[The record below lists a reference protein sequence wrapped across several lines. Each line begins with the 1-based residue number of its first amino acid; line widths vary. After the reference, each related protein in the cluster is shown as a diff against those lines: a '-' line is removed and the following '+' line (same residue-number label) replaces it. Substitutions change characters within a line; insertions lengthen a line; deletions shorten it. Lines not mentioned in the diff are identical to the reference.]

1 MSRNVLIVHA
11 HPEPTSLT
19 RQLVEVSR
27 DSLRAQG
34 HTVVESDLY
43 AMRWK
48 AVFDA
53 DDFPSRADPDRLSF
67 VRESG
72 HALRSGRQ
80 TPDVAEE
87 QRKVLA
93 ADAVLFQ
100 FPLWWFGMP
109 AIMKGW
115 FDRVWAY
122 GLAYGYRDAGN
133 LHRYGDGA
141 FRGKR
146 ALLCVAAGGPAVDY
160 AARGING
167 PMEQLLFPIT
177 HGSLFFPGFEVLPTH
192 AVYGA
197 GTLEGPALHAAKQGW
212 QARVQRLFDDAPIA
226 FRHQNG
232 GDYPDRH
239 VLADHVAVGQD
250 GLMAHVAGAAPR
262 LAPTSR
268 PGRGPCP

>member
-1 MSRNVLIVHA
+1 MPRNILIVHA
-11 HPEPTSLT
+11 HPEPASLT

-53 DDFPSRADPDRLSF
+53 DDFPARADPKRLSF
-67 VRESG
+67 IGESG
-72 HALRSGRQ
+72 HAYRSGRQ
-80 TPDVAEE
+80 TPDIAEE

-115 FDRVWAY
+115 IDRVWAH
-122 GLAYGYRDAGN
+122 GLAYGYRNAGN

-160 AARGING
+160 SPRGING

-177 HGSLFFPGFEVLPTH
+177 HGSLFFPGFDVLPTH

-197 GTLEGPALHAAKQGW
+197 GGLDAQALD
-212 QARVQRLFDDAPIA
+212 QARQDWRGRVQCLFEQAPIA
-226 FRHQNG
+226 FRRQNG
-232 GDYPDRH
+232 GDYPDHH
-239 VLADHVAVGQD
+239 VLAAHVAVGQA
-250 GLMAHVAGAAPR
+250 GLAAHMAGDPCA
-262 LAPTSR
+262 TS
-268 PGRGPCP
+268 PATACTYQPI